1 MEQVLSWLPAKP
13 QQWFVRYGVS
23 AVLVG
28 ICFEVMRL
36 VEAASG
42 VSSYFLLYPAIF
54 LAALLFD
61 RGSGFLATGLATVLL
76 ILNPQQGFGLS
87 VAQPHWLPLT
97 LFAVVGLVIA
107 TLTELLRSG
116 WEKAVSA
123 ERAKDV
129 LYRELAHR
137 TKNDFAMAASVLN
150 LQARSQTNQAVRE
163 ALAAAVRRL
172 LTLSKAHERVGS
184 VGVNSVIK
192 MKEYVDALSQS
203 LLDGAANVSVHIKC
217 DQIELPPEKTIPVGL
232 IINELVTNAIKHA
245 FIDQPAGFIE
255 IKLEGVT
262 QLDLVVEDNG
272 AGCSEDCPPGV
283 GSRLVQIL
291 VQQLNGTLERRNQ
304 AKGCRVAIS
313 FPA

>member
-1 MEQVLSWLPAKP
+1 M
-13 QQWFVRYGVS
+13 
-23 AVLVG
+23 
-28 ICFEVMRL
+28 
-36 VEAASG
+36 
-42 VSSYFLLYPAIF
+42 
-54 LAALLFD
+54 
-61 RGSGFLATGLATVLL
+61 
-76 ILNPQQGFGLS
+76 S

-107 TLTELLRSG
+107 TLTELLRKG
-116 WEKAVSA
+116 WEKAVAA

-150 LQARSQTNQAVRE
+150 LQARSQTTQAVRE
-163 ALAAAVRRL
+163 ALAAAVSRL

-203 LLDGAANVSVHIKC
+203 LLDGAPNVSVHIKC
-217 DQIELPPEKTIPVGL
+217 DQIELPPEQAVPVGL

-272 AGCSEDCPPGV
+272 AGSRRIVHRVSDPGW
-283 GSRLVQIL
+283 S
-291 VQQLNGTLERRNQ
+291 
-304 AKGCRVAIS
+304 KY
-313 FPA
+313 